1 MLCEALLEIEGFIK
15 SILPLLLG
23 NKTSNDFEDRYRAQA
38 EFWHKGLRYDY
49 FTRGEVDNFVEKL
62 DIYNNFGNR
71 IRHIT
76 YKANNLFDDTLHYH
90 ILRHEEYDR
99 NGTPCGFWC
108 TYNDD
113 KKEHILIDCREGLAN
128 KVVYTY
134 SRKKIRYIVTYKQ
147 GVLVTSLNYD
157 NGYLYDERFFSN
169 GRITK
174 MNVFSEQG
182 VITEIVTYGENNQEK
197 DVKYFN
203 KQGLAITK
211 KKEKK

>member
-1 MLCEALLEIEGFIK
+1 MLCEALLGIEGFIK
-15 SILPLLLG
+15 SIFPLLLG
-23 NKTSNDFEDRYRAQA
+23 NKVSNDSEDRYRAQA

-62 DIYNNFGNR
+62 DVYDDFGNR

-108 TYNDD
+108 TYNAD
-113 KKEHILIDCREGLAN
+113 KKEHILIDCREGLTN

-134 SRKKIRYIVTYKQ
+134 SRKKIRYIVTYRQ

-169 GRITK
+169 GKIVK

-182 VITEIVTYGENNQEK
+182 VIVQIVTYDDNNQEK
-197 DVKYFN
+197 NIQHFDN
-203 KQGLAITK
+203 QGLAITK
-211 KKEKK
+211 KKEEE